1 MAYKDPVRTD
11 TTLVE
16 LEVENRNTRYLVLPS
31 VNNAEKPNI
40 VQPGKTKIIVYAEDV
55 PLVQAMVEPRPELI
69 EQAKQRLEGKWRAY
83 LKDKNMDQIP
93 ATSPAVVAEREIW
106 NESMEG
112 CFRELTMGDPG
123 GQRDLLPLVSCTIVR
138 EGIIPKEATNPIANA
153 LLSKQDAVV
162 SMLTARL
169 TEMQD
174 HIAKLE
180 ARLQGSQPQ
189 PQRR

>member
-40 VQPGKTKIIVYAEDV
+40 IQSGKSKIIVYAEDV
-55 PLVQAMVEPRPELI
+55 ALVQAMVEPKPELI
-69 EQAKQRLEGKWRAY
+69 DQAKQRLEGKWRAY
-83 LKDKNMDQIP
+83 LKDKHMENLP
-93 ATSPAVVAEREIW
+93 ATAPAVVAERDLW
-106 NESMEG
+106 TESVEG

-123 GQRDLLPLVSCTIVR
+123 GQRDLLPLVSCTVVR

-162 SMLTARL
+162 AMLTARL

-180 ARLQGSQPQ
+180 ARLQPQ
-189 PQRR
+189 QQAPRR